1 MTYGESIKKARKES
15 RLTQAELADRC
26 GLATVTIQQYER
38 GIRQPSLE
46 KLGKIAKAL
55 GTTVYEMIGPD
66 WSGLDMSDAWAPVPE
81 NAKSPAPT
89 NGSGTKINPRYFELS
104 EEARSVVDAMIDQLS
119 KAGQSED

>member
-1 MTYGESIKKARKES
+1 MGEKIQAARKKAG
-15 RLTQAELADRC
+15 LTQK
-26 GLATVTIQQYER
+26 GLASIVGTASVTIRQYEANNR
-38 GIRQPSLE
+38 EPSLAM
-46 KLGKIAKAL
+46 LGKIAKAL

-66 WSGLDMSDAWAPVPE
+66 WSGMDVSDAWVPIPE
-81 NAKSPAPT
+81 DAKNPAPT